1 MRWLDMESIMRAG
14 SKAVP
19 LLAAALC
26 VSQLLSQTAAGNGAA
41 PARPGGRAQ
50 TSGQDPA
57 AADRGEKLFASGCG
71 FCHGSTARGGE
82 GGPDLLRSVVVLDDV
97 KGNLIRPVIRTGI
110 QGTAM
115 PAFANLTDAEVS
127 DIVAWLHV
135 QTFSVGNRGSYRI
148 ANIVTG
154 DPKAGEVYFNGEGG
168 CNKCHSPS
176 GDLAGVGKRYDPQT
190 LQSRFLMPRPRGG
203 RGAVATAGKP
213 VQATVILAD
222 GRSISGALTYIDDFD
237 VSLRDVS
244 GDLHT
249 FARSG
254 DTPKVELRDPYQAH
268 EELLRKY
275 TDADMHNLTA
285 YLVTLK

>member
-1 MRWLDMESIMRAG
+1 MRSPSLESPTAFARV
-14 SKAVP
+14 AVSIIG
-19 LLAAALC
+19 AALC
-26 VSQLLSQTAAGNGAA
+26 VSQLFSQTAGGNGAA
-41 PARPGGRAQ
+41 QARTGRPQ

-57 AADRGEKLFASGCG
+57 AAERGAKLFATGCG

-82 GGPDLLRSVVVLDDV
+82 GGPDLLRSVVVLDDD
-97 KGNLIRPVIRTGI
+97 KGNLIRPVIRNGV

-135 QTFSVGNRGSYRI
+135 ETFAVSNRGSYRI
-148 ANIVTG
+148 ANIITG
-154 DPKAGEVYFNGEGG
+154 DRKAGEAYFNGEGG

-176 GDLAGVGKRYDPQT
+176 GDLAGIGKKYDPQT
-190 LQSRFLMPRPRGG
+190 LQSRFLMPRPRAG
-203 RGAVATAGKP
+203 RGASTASGKP
-213 VQATVILAD
+213 VQVKVTLPN
-222 GRSISGALTYIDDFD
+222 GQSFFGELMSIDDFN
-237 VSLRDVS
+237 VSLRDNS

-249 FARSG
+249 FTRTG
-254 DTPKVELRDPYQAH
+254 DEPKVEIHDPYQTH